1 MIAWPYPP
9 WRDPLLW
16 SSLALIAVVLLM
28 PLAKPWFAALFPW
41 LARPLFELDGIGA
54 LMLGHLGI
62 VLVSSAAAVLLAV
75 GAGVFVTRP
84 AGAEFRGMVET
95 IVTIGQTFPPVA
107 VLAVAVPLIG
117 FGFQPAFLALLLY
130 GLLPILENTLAG
142 LASVPEAVREAARG
156 MGMGEGAILRR
167 VELPLA
173 APVIVAGIR
182 TSVIIN
188 VGTATI
194 AATVGARTLGLPI
207 IVGLNG
213 ANVAY
218 VLQGAIPVAMLA
230 IVLDLAFARLLWAIQ
245 PWRREAK
252 AQPIPNS

>member
-1 MIAWPYPP
+1 MIAWPMPP

-16 SSLALIAVVLLM
+16 ASLALIAVILAM
-28 PLAKPWFAALFPW
+28 PLAQPLFAALFPW
-41 LARPLFELDGIGA
+41 LERPLFKLDSVGD
-54 LMLGHLGI
+54 LVLGHLAV
-62 VLVSSAAAVLLAV
+62 VLTSSGAAVLLAV

-84 AGAEFRGMVET
+84 AGAEFRGIVET

-107 VLAVAVPLIG
+107 VLAVAVPVIG
-117 FGFQPAFLALLLY
+117 FGFEPAFIALLLY

-142 LASVPEAVREAARG
+142 LSGVPAAVRDAARG
-156 MGMGEGAILRR
+156 MGMGEGAILRQ

-173 APVIVAGIR
+173 APVIIAGIR

-194 AATVGARTLGLPI
+194 ASTVGAHTLGLPI

-218 VLQGAIPVAMLA
+218 ILQGAIPVAMLA
-230 IVLDLAFARLLWAIQ
+230 IVLDLAFARLIWAIQ
-245 PWRREAK
+245 PWRRA
-252 AQPIPNS
+252 